1 MSLISRLGVVL
12 GLDSSEF
19 NAGLGQAKTGL
30 NNFSTGI
37 GYAKVGVAAL
47 GAAMVA
53 GAREALQFADEM
65 TELAKAN
72 EMSVASV
79 LEMSSALSTAGGKLD
94 NTAKILSA
102 FTNKVDEAAQ
112 GSQKTRDK
120 FKELGISLSD
130 LGKLSEEDLL
140 RKTIKGLSEI
150 EDPIRRNALAF
161 DLLGKGIRGVDLKDF
176 NADLEKVKGTYDKS
190 EESFRRIEQWG
201 NTIAKAWFDAKVAM
215 ANFMVAYADAANKE
229 MEMTFGKK
237 RYANTTEAIFGG
249 AFPGAGRGS
258 EASKFTPI
266 DTTGA
271 PNYSA
276 NKPTAGRATPLSDE
290 DKKRAEAAEKI
301 RDAMKQQSLEYQRQL
316 QYLGETQTNVSKLMI
331 EFEKGGKYAG
341 QQNTELGK
349 RLILDAQ
356 ALDNATKAREN
367 AKASYDLDVAHTK
380 YMQEQEEKRFK
391 FKQGVDDVK
400 IAAERME
407 YEKQL
412 GGLSDIQTEKALAF
426 FDLRQKIMRMTE
438 DTRNMTAEETAEYEK
453 QLEVLTQAEQRKIES
468 TESLERYKHTFQ
480 YGWDKAWANFKE
492 RATDS
497 AAMAGE
503 AFNSM
508 ARGME
513 SALDTFVRTGKL
525 SFSSLAQSIIQDLI
539 RIQLRA
545 QLSGIFGI
553 GGNGGMIEM
562 LGSAPLGE
570 AGTGSG
576 IIGWF
581 SNLFKAEGGSVN
593 SNQPYIVGERGAE
606 LFVPNSSGTIIPN
619 HSLSSAMGS
628 QPQIVYNGTV
638 VQNMNAIDTQSA
650 VQFLAKNK
658 DAVWAANQSAQ
669 RSLPMS
675 R

>member
-30 NNFSTGI
+30 NNFSTGMSAAKI
-37 GYAKVGVAAL
+37 GIAAL
-47 GAAMVA
+47 GTALVA

-120 FKELGISLSD
+120 FKELGVSLSD

-229 MEMTFGKK
+229 MEMTFGKRK
-237 RYANTTEAIFGG
+237 YSSDIEAIFAGG
-249 AFPGAGRGS
+249 LPGKSNAP
-258 EASKFTPI
+258 ATSKFTPI

-271 PNYSA
+271 PSYKA
-276 NKPTAGRATPLSDE
+276 AAVGRATPLSDE
-290 DKKRAEAAEKI
+290 DQKRAEAAQKI

-367 AKASYDLDVAHTK
+367 AKAAYDLDVAHTK
-380 YMQEQEEKRFK
+380 YMQEQEEKRIK
-391 FKQGVDDVK
+391 FRQGVDDIS

-412 GGLSDIQTEKALAF
+412 AGLSDTQTEKALAF

-508 ARGME
+508 ARSME

-525 SFSSLAQSIIQDLI
+525 NFGTLAQSIIADLI
-539 RIQLRA
+539 KIQLRA
-545 QLSGIFGI
+545 QMSGIFGMI

-570 AGTGSG
+570 AGSGSG
-576 IIGWF
+576 FMGWL
-581 SNLFKAEGGSVN
+581 SGLFRAEGGSVN

-619 HSLSSAMGS
+619 NTLASAMGS

-638 VQNMNAIDTQSA
+638 IQNMNAIDTQSA

>member
-30 NNFSTGI
+30 NNFSTGMSA
-37 GYAKVGVAAL
+37 AKIGVAAL
-47 GAAMVA
+47 GTALVA
-53 GAREALQFADEM
+53 GAREALQFADDM

-94 NTAKILSA
+94 NTGKILSS

-176 NADLEKVKGTYDKS
+176 NNDLESVKGTYDKS
-190 EESFRRIEQWG
+190 EESFRRIEEWG
-201 NTIAKAWFDAKVAM
+201 NKIAKAWFDAKVAM
-215 ANFMVAYADAANKE
+215 ADYIVALADSANKNKE
-229 MEMTFGKK
+229 MMSQ
-237 RYANTTEAIFGG
+237 RNDYAR
-249 AFPGAGRGS
+249 AFYAGS
-258 EASKFTPI
+258 EYGKSSSNTNTFSPI
-266 DTTGA
+266 DTTGKPNFSSSA
-271 PNYSA
+271 PV
-276 NKPTAGRATPLSDE
+276 TGRATPLSDE

-367 AKASYDLDVAHTK
+367 AKAAYDLDVAHTK
-380 YMQEQEEKRFK
+380 YLQEQEEKRIK
-391 FKQGVDDVK
+391 FRQGVDDVS

-412 GGLSDIQTEKALAF
+412 AGLSDTQTEKALAF

-438 DTRNMTAEETAEYEK
+438 DTRNMTSEETAEYEK

-497 AAMAGE
+497 AAMAAD

-508 ARGME
+508 SRNME

-525 SFSSLAQSIIQDLI
+525 SFSTLAQSIIADLI
-539 RIQLRA
+539 KIQLRA
-545 QLSGIFGI
+545 QMSGIFGMI

-570 AGTGSG
+570 AGSGSG
-576 IIGWF
+576 FMGWL
-581 SNLFKAEGGSVN
+581 SGLFRAEGGSVN

-619 HSLSSAMGS
+619 NTLASAMGS

-638 VQNMNAIDTQSA
+638 IQNMNAIDTQSA

>member
-30 NNFSTGI
+30 NNFSTGMSA
-37 GYAKVGVAAL
+37 AKLGVAAL
-47 GAAMVA
+47 GTAFVA
-53 GAREALQFADEM
+53 GAADALQFANDM

-79 LEMSSALSTAGGKLD
+79 LEMSSALATSGGKLD
-94 NTAKILSA
+94 NTSKILSA

-161 DLLGKGIRGVDLKDF
+161 DLLGKGIKGVDLKDF
-176 NADLEKVKGTYDKS
+176 NHDLGEVKGQYDKS
-190 EESFRRIEQWG
+190 EESFRRIEEWG
-201 NTIAKAWFDAKVAM
+201 NKIAKAWFDAKVAM
-215 ANFMVAYADAANKE
+215 ADYVVSVADQAAKE
-229 MEMTFGKK
+229 SKMSLWGENS
-237 RYANTTEAIFGG
+237 YANEFARKFGG
-249 AFPGAGRGS
+249 GKGVV
-258 EASKFTPI
+258 EASSKFTPI

-271 PNYSA
+271 PNYQSSSSKVRDVKA
-276 NKPTAGRATPLSDE
+276 LSDE
-290 DKKRAEAAEKI
+290 DIARAKAAEKI
-301 RDAMKQQSLEYQRQL
+301 RDAMRQQTLEYERQRDL
-316 QYLGETQTNVSKLMI
+316 LGETQTNLYKTMI
-331 EFEKGGKYAG
+331 EFAKGGKYAD
-341 QQNTELGK
+341 QQNTALGQK
-349 RLILDAQ
+349 LIQEAIS
-356 ALDNATKAREN
+356 LDNAIKNKEAVKA
-367 AKASYDLDVAHTK
+367 AYDLDVAHTK
-380 YMQEQEEKRFK
+380 YLAEQEEKRVK
-391 FKQGVDDVK
+391 FKQQIDDVQ
-400 IAAERME
+400 IAADRME

-412 GGLSDIQTEKALAF
+412 GGLSTTQMEKALAEY
-426 FDLRQKIMRMTE
+426 DLRAKIARLRE
-438 DTRNMTAEETAEYEK
+438 DERNMTMDETAEYEK
-453 QLEVLTQAEQRKIES
+453 QLDVLNETEQKKIDAK
-468 TESLERYKHTFQ
+468 ESLDRYHRTFQ
-480 YGWDKAWANFKE
+480 YGWDKAWSDFVEKSS
-492 RATDS
+492 DS
-497 AAMAGE
+497 AALAGE
-503 AFNSM
+503 AFNHM
-508 ARGME
+508 ASGME

-525 SFSSLAQSIIQDLI
+525 SFSGLAQSIISDLI

-545 QLSGIFGI
+545 QMAGIFGM
-553 GGNGGMIEM
+553 GSGGMISM

-576 IIGWF
+576 LLGFF
-581 SNLFKAEGGSVN
+581 SGLFRADGGDVS

-606 LFVPNSSGTIIPN
+606 LFVPKTAGTIIPN
-619 HSLSSAMGS
+619 NSLASTMGS
-628 QPQIVYNGTV
+628 QPQVVYNGTV
-638 VQNMNAIDTQSA
+638 IQNMNAIDTQSG

-658 DAVWAANQSAQ
+658 SAIWAANQSAQ